1 MVELLAVAAITILAV
16 ISPGADFAM
25 VTRNSLLYGRSA
37 GLLASLGVAVG
48 VQLHVIYTMLGVG
61 LLIRNSPEWFDLIR
75 MAGALYLIWVGYKTF
90 TSRPAVDAEGAAA
103 RMNGFQALRSGFFTN
118 ALNPKTTL
126 FVVSVY
132 TQVVGPDTPLAQQ
145 IGYGLFM
152 SVAHLAWFSL
162 VSLFFSEAHLRA
174 RMLRRQV
181 LLNRGIGGVLVAL
194 GLWLALTPAAH

>member
-90 TSRPAVDAEGAAA
+90 TSRPAADASGGESGI
-103 RMNGFQALRSGFFTN
+103 NGFQALRTGFFTN

-162 VSLFFSEAHLRA
+162 VSLFFSEAHLRE
-174 RMLRRQV
+174 RMLRQQV
-181 LLNRGIGGVLVAL
+181 LLNRVIGGVLVAL
-194 GLWLALTPAAH
+194 GLWLALSPASH